1 MLNPNLRQEIERVS
15 WRRDANPGTEWAIE
29 QAIESL
35 LVTDTDDSLQ
45 AAKMLMAVL
54 DQCGCEHLVTGYGGR
69 PDGRLVDVIDV
80 IVYG

>member
-1 MLNPNLRQEIERVS
+1 MLNPNLRAQVMNVS
-15 WRRDANPGTEWAIE
+15 WRRDANPGTSWAIE

-54 DQCGCEHLVTGYGGR
+54 DQRGCEHLDPAIT
-69 PDGRLVDVIDV
+69 DGRLTHLID
-80 IVYG
+80 ILVYG